1 MERSETRC
9 LRRWSPRGLSAPL
22 GTAAV
27 AIATSLGAR
36 AYAQQP
42 TPPPPSPP
50 PSSLPEA
57 PEPLPATNQ
66 ELLQERK
73 RLRAEVEAG
82 RQEREAD
89 RGLREEVRQLRSEVS
104 ALRAT
109 QSTFP
114 PVPGPPGLTGS
125 ASEPTGGALR
135 RLPSIYQSGAAGP
148 EVPEPPD
155 ADRYPVRGLYKYNHN
170 ATGPLGGGGYFSIST
185 PDDEFTLNFTNQIT
199 VDGTFFDL
207 QGMPTN
213 EQGFNIPFTR
223 SFLYGNI
230 TKDFSYQVGTQA
242 SPGTFNLLDC
252 WLSWHINDYLTIRA
266 GKGLAPP
273 VYEYTAFSPALEPVI
288 SNSPMFQLAAKRP
301 IGVMFSGMLF
311 DRRVQWWSGVN
322 NSGTSFFGN
331 LSRNMDFNGAL
342 DITPFRGDRWTGTIW
357 EGLGGGAGVS
367 TGWQQYALDQTSI
380 AFTNNGEATTNPSFV
395 TSVGVPFYVYNSNV
409 SAYGNRTRVAP
420 HLYWFGRF
428 TVLGEWMYFSR
439 ELTDGPRI
447 GRSVQNTYYINASY
461 WLTGKRD
468 FAGNGFQA
476 YSTIEPL
483 RPFYPPRGLW
493 GPGAWQIAAQWSQ
506 FNAGSADITRG
517 FVDAARSATQNYN
530 VQLGVNWWPNKYTR
544 FSVDWVWTG
553 FNRAIPIT
561 GPTPVSQDNTRG
573 CVSRCSSDQSL
584 SAFSSSG
591 RTPSPLEACRHGI
604 DHCAEESSNP

>member
-1 MERSETRC
+1 MRHSETRC
-9 LRRWSPRGLSAPL
+9 LRRWTSRGLSPWL
-22 GTAAV
+22 GAAAV
-27 AIATSLGAR
+27 AIAVSLGAR
-36 AYAQQP
+36 AHAQQP
-42 TPPPPSPP
+42 TPPSPSTPP
-50 PSSLPEA
+50 PSLSGA

-66 ELLQERK
+66 ELLQELK
-73 RLRAEVEAG
+73 RLRAEVESA
-82 RQEREAD
+82 RQLSAEVQQLRAEISS
-89 RGLREEVRQLRSEVS
+89 LREIQS
-104 ALRAT
+104 AA
-109 QSTFP
+109 P
-114 PVPGPPGLTGS
+114 PVPPAPGPLGPATGLPPGG
-125 ASEPTGGALR
+125 LR
-135 RLPSIYQSGAAGP
+135 GLPSIYQSGAAGP
-148 EVPEPPD
+148 EVAEPPD
-155 ADRYPVRGLYKYNHN
+155 ADRFPIRGQYKYNHN

-199 VDGTFFDL
+199 IDGTFFDR
-207 QGMPTN
+207 QGMPTD

-223 SFLYGNI
+223 SYLYGNI
-230 TKDFSYQVGTQA
+230 TKDFSYQLGTEA
-242 SPGTFNLLDC
+242 SLGTFNILDC
-252 WLSWHINDYLTIRA
+252 WLSWHVNEYLTIRA

-273 VYEYTAFSPALEPVI
+273 VYEYYAFSPALEPVI

-301 IGVMFSGMLF
+301 IGVMFSGMLL

-331 LSRNMDFNGAL
+331 LSRDVDYNGAL

-367 TGWQQYALDQTSI
+367 TGWQQYALNQTSI

-395 TSVGVPFYVYNSNV
+395 TPVGVPFYVYNSNV

-420 HLYWFGRF
+420 HLYWFGRLSL
-428 TVLGEWMYFSR
+428 LGEWMYFSR
-439 ELTDGPRI
+439 ELTDGTRI
-447 GRSVQNTYYINASY
+447 GRSVQQTYYINASY
-461 WLTGKRD
+461 WLTGERD
-468 FAGNGFQA
+468 FVGNGFQG

-530 VQLGVNWWPNKYTR
+530 VQVGVNWWPNKYTR
-544 FSVDWVWTG
+544 FSIDWVWTG

-561 GPTPVSQDNTRG
+561 GPTPVSQYNTAWLRF
-573 CVSRCSSDQSL
+573 
-584 SAFSSSG
+584 AMFF
-591 RTPSPLEACRHGI
+591 
-604 DHCAEESSNP
+604 